1 MQENLSETRKNVEGS
16 LDGKKV
22 YVEFAEHSVDV
33 HEVKRILFKS
43 SRELLF
49 SLTQEE
55 LINSEYSNDRIVT
68 THGTLIL
75 TQEAVETI
83 YNLFVSGYLLAEREK
98 ILESFEEQM
107 EGVIKAYAHAVSFE
121 NKLKHNFVNTLLFFP
136 EEELDALGVKSIAD
150 WPEIL
155 KKYSDQINAKV
166 KIINKWTFSMDKK
179 NWDEIRKRTEEVA
192 KYFDS
197 PPPDDTEEETLYE
210 KMLEDVHNI
219 IHTSNSESVHS
230 KIDQQISRGA

>member
-1 MQENLSETRKNVEGS
+1 MQENLSETKKHTEGS

-22 YVEFAEHSVDV
+22 HVEFDEHSADV
-33 HEVKRILFKS
+33 YEVKRALFKS

-49 SLTQEE
+49 SLTPEE
-55 LINSEYSNDRIVT
+55 LINSEYSNDKIVT

-75 TQEAVETI
+75 TQEAVKNI

-98 ILESFEEQM
+98 ILKFLEEQID
-107 EGVIKAYAHAVSFE
+107 GVVKEYARAVSFE
-121 NKLKHNFVNTLLFFP
+121 NKLKNNFLNTLLFFP
-136 EEELDALGVKSIAD
+136 EDELDAMGIKSIAD

-166 KIINKWTFSMDKK
+166 RIINKWTFSMDKR
-179 NWDEIRKRTEEVA
+179 NEDEIKKRTEKVA

-197 PPPDDTEEETLYE
+197 QPPDDIEEEAVYK
-210 KMLEDVHNI
+210 KMLGDFHNI
-219 IHTSNSESVHS
+219 ISS
-230 KIDQQISRGA
+230 QGG